1 MLDDVVFDESDVTHD
16 YDEIIGSSA
25 TRIRNKKEFD
35 AYLPFIEA
43 VVKEASGA
51 KVYLSHTDDP
61 DIYDRVYADELYA
74 KPNIS
79 SYGRRVHVV
88 LVFEAK
94 YGNLDYELVEKAET
108 NLQRYV
114 DESNRKTDELNKE
127 LEDVERRLEERRRE
141 LEELSEM
148 KDRLVTEKTE
158 YEL

>member
-16 YDEIIGSSA
+16 YDEIIGVSA
-25 TRIRNKKEFD
+25 TRVRNKKEFD

-51 KVYLSHTDDP
+51 TAYLSQTNGP
-61 DIYDRVYADELYA
+61 DIYDQTYTDELYD

-79 SYGRRVHVV
+79 SHGRHVHVV
-88 LVFEAK
+88 LVFEAE
-94 YGNLDYELVEKAET
+94 YGNLDYDLVEKAET